1 MTRRRQGIRW
11 RATNDR
17 GTITV
22 ETAVVTVLLLS
33 IVLGIVEFGNAYSL
47 VHTMTSLSREGAN
60 LAARGTSLEKS
71 VDTVVDNGSTIQ
83 LGDKGG
89 VVATRIVV
97 SGGDPK
103 VVEQFATGGYEGRSR
118 MGDVG
123 EDALG
128 VENWGLQ
135 DGQAVYVMEVFY
147 DYEQLTPF
155 GTLVDVAV
163 PEGLY
168 ERAVF

>member
-1 MTRRRQGIRW
+1 MTRRRID
-11 RATNDR
+11 NDR

-22 ETAVVTVLLLS
+22 ETAIVTIVLLAMG
-33 IVLGIVEFGNAYSL
+33 LGIVEFGNAYSL

-71 VDTVVDNGSTIQ
+71 VDTVLDNGSSIGLADQ
-83 LGDKGG
+83 GG
-89 VVATRIVV
+89 VIATRILV
-97 SGGDPK
+97 SSGDAK
-103 VVEQFATGGYEGRSR
+103 VVEQYATGGYSGLSR

-123 EDALG
+123 EDAQE
-128 VENWGLQ
+128 VEDWNLQ
-135 DGQAVYVMEVFY
+135 DGQAVYVMELFY